1 MLAPMRPLALTLLV
15 VLVAAC
21 GGNGDGA
28 TTAGETTTGEAGA
41 TAVITTAEGEVEFSI
56 EVADDEGE
64 RARGLMGR
72 TSLAENAGMVFIYPE
87 PIQGAFWMKNTL
99 IPLSIAFY
107 DAEGTIVRI
116 LDMEPC
122 RADPCPVYAPGV
134 PFLGAL
140 EVNQGAF
147 DRPAVREGDHI
158 EVRGITASAAALTT
172 ASSP

>member
-1 MLAPMRPLALTLLV
+1 MRRLLTGLV
-15 VLVAAC
+15 LVALVAAC

-28 TTAGETTTGEAGA
+28 TGTVDGEAEARA
-41 TAVITTAEGEVEFSI
+41 TAVITIDGGEVQFAV
-56 EVADDEGE
+56 EVADTDAE

-72 TSLAENAGMVFIYPE
+72 TSLAEDAGMVFVYPE

-122 RADPCPVYAPGV
+122 RADPCPVYDPGV

-147 DRPAVREGDHI
+147 DRLAVREGDHI